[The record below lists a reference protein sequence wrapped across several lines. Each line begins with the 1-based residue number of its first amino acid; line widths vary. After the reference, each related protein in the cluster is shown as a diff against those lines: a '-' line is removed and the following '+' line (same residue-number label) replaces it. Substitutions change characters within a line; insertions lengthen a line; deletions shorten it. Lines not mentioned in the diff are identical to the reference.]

1 MLGDGWDANEAIHP
15 LARTDTMGVGHVGT
29 SLPLW
34 GDTGGW
40 WMGEG
45 LGSLV
50 SCCGAPSSPNGWGG
64 RLGLRPKSQGAVGWR
79 LGGSLGLRPHSQGG
93 LLVVGLASGAGHQA
107 GPPGPALVVP
117 CVCLCV

>member
-40 WMGEG
+40 WMGG
-45 LGSLV
+45 GSDRWFPAAGRLRV
-50 SCCGAPSSPNGWGG
+50 QMGGIGGG
-64 RLGLRPKSQGAVGWR
+64 RRVCGCVLFSLCRPAQGRELVCVWGVGGR
-79 LGGSLGLRPHSQGG
+79 SESE
-93 LLVVGLASGAGHQA
+93 VF
-107 GPPGPALVVP
+107 
-117 CVCLCV
+117 